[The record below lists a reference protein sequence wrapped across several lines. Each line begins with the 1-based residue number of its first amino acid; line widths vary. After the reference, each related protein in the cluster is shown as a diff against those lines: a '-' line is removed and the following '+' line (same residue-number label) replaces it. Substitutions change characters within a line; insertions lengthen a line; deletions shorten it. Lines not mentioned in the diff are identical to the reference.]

1 MSIRTSTW
9 TAFSLAAA
17 AILLAACG
25 SETRQDKAEETTTTG
40 AITIS
45 VDESLRPVI
54 EQQVKVFDSSF
65 PSAELTVNYKPETQ
79 CFKDLQTD
87 RARLIV
93 TTRDLTAEE
102 QAYFAQQGITIRALD
117 VARSGIALVTHPK
130 AADSILTIGQLKEIL
145 KGTFARPYTLVFD
158 NKQSGTVRYMLDSLI
173 PGHELSKQ
181 SFDAQNND
189 SVIAYVSRNEQA
201 LGFVGVPHIY
211 DPQDESGIG
220 SFKKN
225 IRVIQLKNDS
235 TGDFY
240 QPYQAYLANQEYPL
254 TQRIYFILKQQGQG
268 LGTGFANFLSQERG
282 QLIFFKFRL
291 APTRVPLV
299 LREAEI
305 K

>member
-25 SETRQDKAEETTTTG
+25 SDTRQDKTEETTTTG

-45 VDESLRPVI
+45 VDESLRPVM

-65 PSAELTVNYKPETQ
+65 PGAELTINYKPETQ

-145 KGTFARPYTLVFD
+145 KGTFARRYTLVFD

-254 TQRIYFILKQQGQG
+254 TQTIYFILKQQGQG